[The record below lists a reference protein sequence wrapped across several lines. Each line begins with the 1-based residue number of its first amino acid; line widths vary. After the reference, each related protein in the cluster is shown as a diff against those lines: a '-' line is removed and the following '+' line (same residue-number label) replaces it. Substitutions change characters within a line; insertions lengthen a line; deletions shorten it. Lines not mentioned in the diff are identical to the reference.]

1 MRAPPIHVDDASPR
15 RRLLLLTRELV
26 EHLVR
31 VITKVRVRVRVR
43 LRLRATERVLTTGRT
58 WVVVMKCESRTKASG
73 PLLTPLLLLCLA
85 PPAVLSI
92 LPTISVVE
100 MPSVRGM
107 VLYLPRACGGVE
119 VRVWARLGARAR
131 VRVRVRARG
140 RVT

>member
-1 MRAPPIHVDDASPR
+1 MSAPPIHVDDASPG

-26 EHLVR
+26 EHLLR
-31 VITKVRVRVRVR
+31 DRVRVRVR
-43 LRLRATERVLTTGRT
+43 LRLRLRVTERVPTTGRT
-58 WVVVMKCESRTKASG
+58 CVVVMKCESRTKASG

-107 VLYLPRACGGVE
+107 VLYLPRA
-119 VRVWARLGARAR
+119 
-131 VRVRVRARG
+131 
-140 RVT
+140 

>member
-1 MRAPPIHVDDASPR
+1 M
-15 RRLLLLTRELV
+15 
-26 EHLVR
+26 
-31 VITKVRVRVRVR
+31 
-43 LRLRATERVLTTGRT
+43 LTTGRT

-107 VLYLPRACGGVE
+107 VLYLPRA
-119 VRVWARLGARAR
+119 
-131 VRVRVRARG
+131 
-140 RVT
+140 